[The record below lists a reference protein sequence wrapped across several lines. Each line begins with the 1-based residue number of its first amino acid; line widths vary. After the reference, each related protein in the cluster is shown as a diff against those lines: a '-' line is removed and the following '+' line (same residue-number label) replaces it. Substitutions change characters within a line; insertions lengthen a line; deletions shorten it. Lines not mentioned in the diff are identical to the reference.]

1 MDRNDIDVRLLD
13 NWLHEEC
20 IKKKMFEALKE
31 LEQEWIEQ
39 NDEPSE

>member
-1 MDRNDIDVRLLD
+1 MCEHDLEKRLID